1 MSSKLNLASDPF
13 RNRALPWTITAVI
26 TLASVVGL
34 LLIASSTFQN
44 NAKTFATQKEVT
56 ELQKET
62 ATLSKKAKEIE
73 TALSPDQKKELKYAH
88 ALVDRKGF
96 SWSRLFG
103 DLEAS
108 LPGGIRV
115 TRILVKE
122 VHMQGDRP
130 AADLEL
136 IVTSKNPVTV
146 TEMIQEME
154 SHGVFSAELVA
165 QNPQRG
171 KGESGSEYEL
181 SVHYVPRAGFA
192 IEQSQTKRPV
202 DTAEEGGKLR

>member
-26 TLASVVGL
+26 TLASVIGL
-34 LLIASSTFQN
+34 LLIAKSAFQN
-44 NAKTFATQKEVT
+44 NAKTLATQKEVT

-62 ATLSKKAKEIE
+62 VALTKKAKDIEI
-73 TALSPDQKKELKYAH
+73 ALTSDQKKELKYAH
-88 ALVDRKGF
+88 GLVDRKRF
-96 SWSRLFG
+96 SWSRLFA
-103 DLEAS
+103 DLESS

-130 AADLEL
+130 AADLDL
-136 IVTSKNPVTV
+136 IVASKNPVTV

-154 SHGVFSAELVA
+154 SQGVFSAELVA

-181 SVHYVPRAGFA
+181 SVHYVPRAGYAF
-192 IEQSQTKRPV
+192 EPSQTKRPV
-202 DTAEEGGKLR
+202 DTAEEGGKPR